1 MKRVAA
7 ALAAVSLMLAM
18 AGPAA
23 AADFPE
29 QANLDHAC
37 EVVQSLPK
45 DIIGHLLGVSPRAA
59 EILLSNLADACNL

>member
-45 DIIGHLLGVSPRAA
+45 DIIGHLLGVSPTAA
-59 EILLSNLADACNL
+59 GILLANLADACNL